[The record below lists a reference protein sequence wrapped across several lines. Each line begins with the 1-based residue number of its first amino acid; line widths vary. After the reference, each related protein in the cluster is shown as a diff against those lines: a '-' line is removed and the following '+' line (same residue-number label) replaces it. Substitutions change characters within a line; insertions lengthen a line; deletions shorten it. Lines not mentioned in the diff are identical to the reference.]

1 MKNSPSISQSL
12 PMTTPQST
20 ALQGQ
25 HKQACSLC
33 ARRKIKCD
41 KSEPCSNCTKAHA
54 QCQYEGPAPPRPRKR
69 AADEEL
75 LARLASYEDLM
86 RKHKVDF
93 VPYSHGWITSG
104 PQGQIKQDDSRT
116 TTSAGS
122 SLNHQG
128 STSQVLKDIPMATER
143 CLWSTLPTE
152 LMYPPTQFLA
162 RREDPLHVPTPSLHV
177 LMTGVQPEL
186 SQLHPDPRHIYRFWQ
201 IFVESVNPLLKIV
214 HVPTLQ
220 QQVLDA
226 SWNPAGA
233 SKPLTATLF
242 AIYSLAVT
250 STSIDDCQA
259 TFGEARSTL
268 MLRYRTA
275 ALRALIEADFL
286 MTRDFDVLQ
295 ALALFLFSDPD
306 SELTSTLTGAAIRIG
321 QKMGLNR
328 PKPDP
333 KISVFETEMRIR
345 LWWQLTGLDCRV
357 RVVKVAGM
365 RLLPSEIEFGDI
377 RLPLN
382 VNDADLHPEMTEL
395 PAEQSGPTEMLYVLM
410 KFETYNIIRSSATA
424 VTVYDVIIHGPGKDK
439 PPSKRE
445 DDAIDEIEAI
455 YHEKFIRHLDRN
467 IPLHALVY
475 TMTKLT
481 LARFRCKVHSPRG
494 RANSN
499 GEVLMTREE
508 GNQVF
513 DCSVTWLEMMEI
525 AIGSKFSSYFIAHM
539 TTKFT
544 VDVYIYIISD
554 LRKRVSGERV
564 NLAWKLVGSLYEDH
578 PELIENTQSSFF
590 VALGDLT
597 LEAWEARRRESVNV
611 QGSLDGDS
619 SPRYSS
625 PRYIQLLRDQ
635 RQQKAAPAPQVPASD
650 LHTLDPLALTD
661 SANLDWDY
669 WNDFLRL

>member
-1 MKNSPSISQSL
+1 
-12 PMTTPQST
+12 MTTPQPT
-20 ALQGQ
+20 AVQGL
-25 HKQACSLC
+25 HKHACSLC
-33 ARRKIKCD
+33 AKRKIKCD
-41 KSEPCSNCTKAHA
+41 KAEPCSNCTKAQA
-54 QCQYEGPAPPRPRKR
+54 QCLYEGPAPPRPRKR

-75 LARLASYEDLM
+75 LARLAAYEDLM
-86 RKHKVDF
+86 RKHNVDF
-93 VPYSHGWITSG
+93 ASHSHGWITSG
-104 PQGQIKQDDSRT
+104 PQGQIKQDKSGT
-116 TTSAGS
+116 MFSATSP
-122 SLNHQG
+122 LDHQG
-128 STSQVLKDIPMATER
+128 STTQTLKDIPLATER

-152 LMYPPTQFLA
+152 LIYPPVQCLT
-162 RREDPLHVPTPSLHV
+162 RKEDPLHIPMPSLFE
-177 LMTGVQPEL
+177 LTTTIQPEL
-186 SQLHPDPRHIYRFWQ
+186 SELHLDPRHIYRFWQ
-201 IFVESVNPLLKIV
+201 IFVEAVNPLTKVI

-233 SKPLTATLF
+233 SKPLTAMLF
-242 AIYSLAVT
+242 AIYTLAVT
-250 STSIDDCQA
+250 STTIDGCLA

-268 MLRYRTA
+268 ILRYRTA
-275 ALRALIEADFL
+275 ALRALIAADFL
-286 MTRDFDVLQ
+286 TTRDFEVLQ
-295 ALALFLFSDPD
+295 AFVLFLFSDPD
-306 SELTSTLTGAAIRIG
+306 SELTSTLTGAAIRIS

-333 KISVFETEMRIR
+333 KVSVFESEMRIR
-345 LWWQLTGLDCRV
+345 LWWQLNGLDSRV
-357 RVVKVAGM
+357 RIVKVAGM
-365 RLLPSEIEFGDI
+365 RLPPSESEFGDV

-395 PAEQSGPTEMLYVLM
+395 PPEHPGATEMLCVLM
-410 KFETYNIIRSSATA
+410 KYEIFNIIRSSTTA
-424 VTVYDVIIHGPGKDK
+424 VKVFDVIIHGPRKDK
-439 PPSKRE
+439 PPSKLE
-445 DDAIDEIEAI
+445 DDAINHIEAM
-455 YHEKFIRHLDRN
+455 YHEKFIRHLDRS

-475 TMTKLT
+475 TMTRLT

-499 GEVLMTREE
+499 GEVFMTREE
-508 GNQVF
+508 GDLVF

-525 AIGSKFSSYFIAHM
+525 AMSSKFSSHFIAHM

-564 NLAWKLVGSLYEDH
+564 TLAWKLVENLYGDH

-597 LEAWEARRRESVNV
+597 LEAWEARRRELVNV
-611 QGSLDGDS
+611 QGSHEADI
-619 SPRYSS
+619 P
-625 PRYIQLLRDQ
+625 PRYIQLLREQ
-635 RQQKAAPAPQVPASD
+635 RQQKATPVPQVPAADSQ
-650 LHTLDPLALTD
+650 TLDPLGLTD